1 MDSVSHSLLN
11 TSSTAYLMVSC
22 CLLTLLMLLHELKQ
36 KVIASSDVYQ
46 ALREL
51 AASALALFIRNDTEV
66 ASAEVAPAS
75 NAEQDSLLQRAPG
88 PRNYPIIGALKE
100 LNGYE
105 VPYQAFSEFGKRY
118 GPVTALRLGSVN
130 AVVVNGIETI
140 KEVLINR
147 VQHFDSRPN
156 FRRYQ
161 LLFSGNKENSL
172 AFCDW
177 SELQK
182 ARRDMLVPHTFP
194 RNFSGRFHELN
205 DIVVDEIG
213 QIMGG
218 VGREATV
225 AIKPLVL
232 GICANVFAQYFGSY
246 RFEAQDPRF
255 QQLLGNF
262 DQIFWEVNQGYAA
275 DFLPFLLPLHRQNLK
290 RMDRLA
296 EEIRHVILETI
307 IGDRYERWTEG
318 SEPRDYV
325 DSLIDHVK
333 SKCGPALEWETA
345 LYALEDIIGGHS
357 AVGNFLVKAF
367 GYIVQHPEVQQ
378 RIQAEADGVLE
389 RHGKQMIELHDRT
402 EMPYTEAVIMEALRL
417 IASPIVPHVANQDSH
432 IGGYAVEK
440 DTLIFLNNYDLSM
453 SPELWDAPERFT
465 PERFLQGGRL
475 VKPDHFIPFG
485 AGRRSCMGYRMTQL
499 LSFSILANLLRSYT
513 IGPVEGQDYRVPV
526 GSLAMPEQSYTFTV
540 MPRCC

>member
-1 MDSVSHSLLN
+1 MDRVSFTSFSS
-11 TSSTAYLMVSC
+11 SSTAILMVGC
-22 CLLTLLMLLHELKQ
+22 FLLTLLMLLPELKQ
-36 KVIASSDVYQ
+36 KVIARSDVYQ
-46 ALREL
+46 ALKHL
-51 AASALALFIRNDTEV
+51 IAIVGLSFASPPDTKV
-66 ASAEVAPAS
+66 LQSGS
-75 NAEQDSLLQRAPG
+75 SSDSGTLRRAPG
-88 PRNYPIIGALKE
+88 PKNYPIIGALKE

-105 VPYQAFSEFGKRY
+105 VPYQAFSVFGQRY

-130 AVVVNGIETI
+130 AVVVNGIDAI

-147 VQHFDSRPN
+147 AQHFDSRPN

-177 SELQK
+177 SEMQK
-182 ARRDMLVPHTFP
+182 VRRDMLVPHTFP

-205 DIVVDEIG
+205 EIVVDEID
-213 QIMGG
+213 QMMGA
-218 VGREATV
+218 VGRAGQTSTV
-225 AIKPLVL
+225 EIKPLVL
-232 GICANVFAQYFGSY
+232 GICANVFAQYFGSH
-246 RFEAQDPRF
+246 RFEANDARF
-255 QQLLGNF
+255 LQLLGNF

-296 EEIRHVILETI
+296 EEIREIILETI
-307 IGDRYERWTEG
+307 IGDRYERWVEG

-333 SKCGPALEWETA
+333 SKRGPELEWETA
-345 LYALEDIIGGHS
+345 LFALEDIIGGHS
-357 AVGNFLVKAF
+357 AVGNFLVKTF
-367 GYIVQHPEVQQ
+367 GYIVQHPEVQH
-378 RIQAEADGVLE
+378 RIAAEADGVLE
-389 RHGKQMIELHDRT
+389 RHGKQVIELTDRS

-432 IGGYAVEK
+432 IGGFHVEK

-453 SPELWDAPERFT
+453 SPRLWDSPEKFE
-465 PERFLQGGRL
+465 PERFLQSGRV
-475 VKPDHFIPFG
+475 VKPDFFMPFG

-513 IGPVEGQDYRVPV
+513 IAPVEGQDYRVPV
-526 GSLAMPEQSYTFTV
+526 GSLAMPEKSYTFKVTV
-540 MPRCC
+540 RD